1 MLLRRKSKCI
11 GIYEQE
17 HSHINMEKESTC
29 KEYDPCRL
37 GEFIKESSKDKTKGE
52 CKRLFMRKEILD
64 HAVIYTTSKIDEN
77 SLIHYI
83 KGFYVYF
90 KKEKQSNEYGRNL
103 SEEIYI
109 TLEDWLTYNEL
120 VKKQDNNLLTL
131 FSSNVCKSLWILLCV
146 TVQSVRKK
154 NNVNKQKTIFN
165 TPLEELYTHGLGNN
179 LKGETL
185 ATGVDTVGGI
195 EKIQEVYE
203 NGDKS
208 EGKTLDVWGEEW
220 LSEHVCIE
228 LVIFFIILQFLKI
241 DHEKKKYDKSLSE
254 ECWPRFI
261 DSPRSVSSGGSSG
274 DGSGGRSGGRSGGG
288 SGGGSGSG
296 SVGNGSVGSTNSS
309 MCKSNLSD
317 FFSICGKS
325 YKHFLKTYLIAFFSC
340 TDITNSTTLTD
351 IPLYFRSYHFLLLD
365 FIIDTNDH
373 TNVYEQF
380 LRHNEHK
387 ILYKTRTIL
396 TWLLSSLCIVNRKD
410 DHDESATTLPL
421 DLSTDEKHSHNKL
434 PTSRASCTPRA
445 SRSSRSSR
453 SSDASDI
460 SDASDA
466 SFSPRCENGSLAN
479 YGIEEINEDI
489 YEIENMVGRTL
500 YIDNGKSII
509 NISNCRECNIFILSS
524 VEYLKISLCEDCYII
539 SLSVEMIATLFSSN
553 GLDVH
558 LVTRSLK
565 IENVID
571 TDVYVYTETNIII
584 FGDTRNIQLAPYN
597 ILNGNQKECLEKTKI
612 VFNEKNCELFAFPL
626 KCKTSLSH
634 SQSGCVH
641 LQSSGLSPNP
651 GGNNDMS
658 NGEFSDGKR
667 ESGSDRSGSGSGSS
681 SDSGGG
687 GRGRR
692 GRHRDRNWR
701 RRDCNGKDELIS
713 AMDACTLSSSF
724 TDYVYYLLDPSK
736 FSLVEFAQSDFACGS
751 DIDNTPIED
760 ISWEDLYRSS
770 KVSCNMSDYVNKGEN
785 DKYVCLYLPE
795 VYKNSIERQDEHILS
810 FLNFM
815 DSIKLTKSQREKVTK
830 ILTYKLY
837 EYTMRSKKVCRA
849 LGALVDAEHD
859 TQEVNSNEER

>member
-1 MLLRRKSKCI
+1 MLLRKKSKCE

-17 HSHINMEKESTC
+17 HSPINMERESIC
-29 KEYDPCRL
+29 KEYDPRKL
-37 GEFIKESSKDKTKGE
+37 GDFNRESSKGRTKE
-52 CKRLFMRKEILD
+52 KSKRLFMRKEILD
-64 HAVIYTTSKIDEN
+64 HAVIYTTNKIDEN

-90 KKEKQSNEYGRNL
+90 KKEKQSNDYGRNL
-103 SEEIYI
+103 NEEIYI

-120 VKKQDNNLLTL
+120 VKNQDNNLLTL

-165 TPLEELYTHGLGNN
+165 TPLEELYTHGLGKN
-179 LKGETL
+179 LKGETH
-185 ATGVDTVGGI
+185 ATGVDTVAGI
-195 EKIQEVYE
+195 DKTEEVYE

-208 EGKTLDVWGEEW
+208 EGNTLDVWGENW
-220 LSEHVCIE
+220 MSEHVCIE

-241 DHEKKKYDKSLSE
+241 DHEKKKYDKILSE
-254 ECWPRFI
+254 ECWPHFI
-261 DSPRSVSSGGSSG
+261 DSPRSASSGGS
-274 DGSGGRSGGRSGGG
+274 SGGG
-288 SGGGSGSG
+288 SGGGSG
-296 SVGNGSVGSTNSS
+296 GNGSVGSTNSS

-380 LRHNEHK
+380 LQHSEHK

-396 TWLLSSLCIVNRKD
+396 TWLLRSLCIVNRKD
-410 DHDESATTLPL
+410 DHDESGTMLPL
-421 DLSTDEKHSHNKL
+421 HLSTDEKNSSNKL

-445 SRSSRSSR
+445 SRSSR

-479 YGIEEINEDI
+479 YGIEEINDDI

-597 ILNGNQKECLEKTKI
+597 ILNGNQKECLEKSKI
-612 VFNEKNCELFAFPL
+612 FFNEKNCELFAFPL

-634 SQSGCVH
+634 SQNGCVH

-667 ESGSDRSGSGSGSS
+667 ESGSDRSGSGS
-681 SDSGGG
+681 DSGGSG
-687 GRGRR
+687 YRHGRR
-692 GRHRDRNWR
+692 GRHRDRHWR
-701 RRDCNGKDELIS
+701 RRDCNGKDELIA

-736 FSLVEFAQSDFACGS
+736 FSLVEFAHSDFLCKS

-760 ISWEDLYRSS
+760 ISWEDLYRNS

-815 DSIKLTKSQREKVTK
+815 ESIKLTKSQREKVTK

-849 LGALVDAEHD
+849 LGALVDTEHD